1 MAISPRHH
9 EDPDIHELRCVG
21 RMGEEKYAVYS
32 LLDQEPRILP
42 PSVGNITCV
51 LKFILNLE
59 KSSFLQTDILKI
71 FIKFIG
77 VTLVS
82 KII

>member
-1 MAISPRHH
+1 MW
-9 EDPDIHELRCVG
+9 DELG
-21 RMGEEKYAVYS
+21 KEKYAVYR
-32 LLDQEPRILP
+32 LLDQDARILP

-51 LKFILNLE
+51 LSFILNLE
-59 KSSFLQTDILKI
+59 KSSFLRTDILKI

-77 VTLVS
+77 VTWVS